1 MRENNR
7 KKKKKKDN
15 RKRQGKLGP
24 LCNPQ
29 IVQHILVLHRSLLL
43 QTALQEKKPEPPAAE
58 SRAVKILADSVKEK
72 EKTDEL
78 QDDWVLAA
86 NVLNRFFMW
95 LFLASVVITL
105 IAVFSVD
112 TRFETKP

>member
-58 SRAVKILADSVKEK
+58 SRAVKILADSVKEQ

-78 QDDWVLAA
+78 QDEWVLAA
-86 NVLNRFFMW
+86 SVLNRFFMW

-112 TRFETKP
+112 TRFEN